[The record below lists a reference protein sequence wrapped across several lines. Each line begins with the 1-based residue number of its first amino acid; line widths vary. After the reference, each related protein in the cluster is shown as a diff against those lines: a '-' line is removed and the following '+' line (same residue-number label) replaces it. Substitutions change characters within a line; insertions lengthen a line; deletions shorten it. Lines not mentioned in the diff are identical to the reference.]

1 MWLAMI
7 FFATGAK
14 RQTPIANER
23 VHRAGRSCWVRT
35 LGAAAKKQF

>member
-23 VHRAGRSCWVRT
+23 VH
-35 LGAAAKKQF
+35 AALAAIVGCARFALPA